1 MLLLAICCWW
11 HLSSQVAG
19 LHRPATV
26 RCPHLPSGAVRP
38 HSQLQGNAYRVSLIM
53 SSWSLQGKWLC
64 CSGEII
70 WAAHEAF
77 NWSGPPC
84 HYCLVGM
91 NWCLVNYQP
100 TIQLESH
107 SFTLMTLTWFHTFAF
122 CLCNRKHNLLGIDT
136 KNNTSK
142 CNKVCQRK
150 WYIQTTAFFFLLK
163 ADKSLI

>member
-1 MLLLAICCWW
+1 MSLYFSACSKEEALFFFGRCYAVLLLAICCWW

-53 SSWSLQGKWLC
+53 SSWSLQGKLVC

-77 NWSGPPC
+77 IWSGPPC

-91 NWCLVNYQP
+91 NWCLVKYQP
-100 TIQLESH
+100 TTQLESH
-107 SFTLMTLTWFHTFAF
+107 SYPNDTDFVSYF
-122 CLCNRKHNLLGIDT
+122 C
-136 KNNTSK
+136 
-142 CNKVCQRK
+142 
-150 WYIQTTAFFFLLK
+150 FLFM
-163 ADKSLI
+163 